1 MKVAMITGATG
12 QDASY
17 LIELLLGKGYIV
29 HGVIR
34 RSSIINTER
43 IDHMYDNPNLYRHYG
58 DMTDGGSLTDLIYN
72 IKPDEI
78 YNLAAMS
85 HVRLSYDM
93 PEYTGDVVGLGVTR
107 LLDALRRS
115 GVKARYYQAS
125 SSELFGTMPP
135 PQNEQTPFAPCSP
148 YGVAKAY
155 GYWMTVMYRKA
166 YGMWA
171 CNGILFNHESPRRGE
186 TFVSRKIAK
195 GLAKIKRGETDSLVL
210 GNLWAYR
217 DWGYAPNF
225 VEAMWRLMQMDEPG
239 DYVVGTGESHTV
251 AEFLLRA
258 CDVAKVDPE
267 VVISG
272 DSRYTRPIEVDHLRA
287 DFSKMQK
294 ATGWTPTVTFSQL
307 VKLMVES
314 ELSGHEVR
322 P

>member
-17 LIELLLGKGYIV
+17 LIEFLLDKGYVV

-43 IDHMYDNPNLYRHYG
+43 IDHLYNHPNLFRHYG

-72 IKPDEI
+72 IRPDEV

-107 LLDALRRS
+107 LLDAIRRS
-115 GVKARYYQAS
+115 GIKTKYYQAS

-155 GYWMTVMYRKA
+155 GYWMTAMYRKA

-186 TFVSRKIAK
+186 TFVSKKIAK
-195 GLAKIKRGETDSLVL
+195 GLAKIVRGEADSLVL
-210 GNLWAYR
+210 GNLMAYR
-217 DWGYAPNF
+217 DWGYAPEF
-225 VEAMWRLMQMDEPG
+225 TEAMWLLMQQDEPG

-258 CDVAKVDPE
+258 CDEAKVNPN
-267 VVISG
+267 VIISG
-272 DSRYTRPIEVDHLRA
+272 DVRYTRPIEVEHLRA
-287 DFSKMQK
+287 DFSRMQE
-294 ATGWTPTVTFSQL
+294 ATGWEPRVRFKQL
-307 VKLMVES
+307 VKLMVQS
-314 ELSGHEVR
+314 ELSGKEVR